1 MSMEGKTVMFK
12 ILVLAKKI
20 LANVSSLE
28 YPISLLNSMNFLKLA
43 AIVCMKIVYKFKFY
57 VKPFDIDESF
67 KS

>member
-1 MSMEGKTVMFK
+1 MFK

-43 AIVCMKIVYKFKFY
+43 AIVFMKIVYKFKFS